1 MTDEHAERCRRMV
14 AAQEAK
20 AKREARAKDKAEAK
34 RCRTQFQF
42 YSDAELGARVVR
54 LRTAVPYDSKAH
66 GAALLEAI
74 CRLNRKGLKR

>member
-1 MTDEHAERCRRMV
+1 MTPEHVERCRKMV

-20 AKREARAKDKAEAK
+20 AKREARAKDKAELG
-34 RCRTQFQF
+34 RRGPRY

-54 LRTAVPYDSKAH
+54 LRTAVPYDRKAH
-66 GAALLEAI
+66 GAAVLEAI